1 MTGMT
6 TQVRRNDDTQRYE
19 LTDGTR
25 TLGFAEFRPVGNAV
39 MLPHTEVE
47 EGHEGEGL
55 GSQLARAA
63 LDDIRAQG
71 KLVLPMCPFIAAYI
85 RRHPEYNDLIHPQ
98 QRAVFGL

>member
-1 MTGMT
+1 MTP
-6 TQVRRNDDTQRYE
+6 QVRRNDDTQRYE
-19 LTDGTR
+19 LLDGDR
-25 TLGFAEFRPVGNAV
+25 QLGYAEFRPVGTAV

-71 KLVLPMCPFIAAYI
+71 KQVMPMCPFIAAYI

-98 QRAVFGL
+98 IGRAHV